1 MNLIVALMVSKM
13 DTAEAEVILAKQRI
27 EEISSMADIT
37 NLVCGYFRKD
47 RNSEY
52 KNAFEKVCIT
62 ARPKKERDVTFGKH
76 RYSKWILKHHN
87 EQDTNVRSILVME
100 TFQSNYENFWD

>member
-37 NLVCGYFRKD
+37 SLLGICVSKKFYTRSRKYH
-47 RNSEY
+47 NS
-52 KNAFEKVCIT
+52 KV
-62 ARPKKERDVTFGKH
+62 
-76 RYSKWILKHHN
+76 
-87 EQDTNVRSILVME
+87 
-100 TFQSNYENFWD
+100 

>member
-37 NLVCGYFRKD
+37 SLLGICVSNFYSRSRKYH
-47 RNSEY
+47 NS
-52 KNAFEKVCIT
+52 KV
-62 ARPKKERDVTFGKH
+62 
-76 RYSKWILKHHN
+76 
-87 EQDTNVRSILVME
+87 
-100 TFQSNYENFWD
+100 